1 MSGVSQSRVDGG
13 TFAFGSLVNCLVQL
27 PNKRTHTEKSKRL
40 KKYCFI
46 KNNDCRFATPP
57 FPSPFKSSNYFGLQ
71 TGLSIGFLGP
81 VKISAVLSH
90 KKACACWVFQ
100 KADKSLGLA

>member
-27 PNKRTHTEKSKRL
+27 PNKRRHTEKSKGL

-46 KNNDCRFATPP
+46 NFYFVRQIRYEVIMNRSTPP
-57 FPSPFKSSNYFGLQ
+57 YPPLIGEGKGEVRESSDLRNQY
-71 TGLSIGFLGP
+71 
-81 VKISAVLSH
+81 AVFIYKWPAYCENPIL
-90 KKACACWVFQ
+90 
-100 KADKSLGLA
+100 LATFF